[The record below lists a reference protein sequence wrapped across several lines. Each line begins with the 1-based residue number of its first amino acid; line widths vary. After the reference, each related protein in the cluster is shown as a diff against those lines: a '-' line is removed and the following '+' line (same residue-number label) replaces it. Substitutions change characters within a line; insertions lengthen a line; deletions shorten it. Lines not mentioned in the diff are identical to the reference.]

1 MKRFARGCS
10 AAMVLGV
17 ATLVLA
23 GCETGRVNKLHAGF
37 EHANDVATTGHPSA
51 DANQTAALGQPPVPG
66 SPTAAGQD
74 GRQPLLDSDAR
85 RSPGEEAIAASP
97 ERQAYRF
104 TKQ

>member
-1 MKRFARGCS
+1 MTRLARGCS

-17 ATLVLA
+17 AMLVLA

-37 EHANDVATTGHPSA
+37 EHANDVATTGHPSS

-66 SPTAAGQD
+66 SPTAAGRD
-74 GRQPLLDSDAR
+74 GRQPLLDSNSR
-85 RSPGEEAIAASP
+85 KSPGEEALAARP
-97 ERQAYRF
+97 ERQVYRF